1 VDTEGFVLEVEIHSA
16 NVPGQDGIGLLLD
29 ESSVRHGL
37 PRLSHLWLDA
47 VYQGRGKEWAENV
60 LGLSVE
66 DVRKPPKPVAGKMAK
81 IWAEGWAKEGKKVD
95 WQRLMPQR
103 GFGALPG
110 RWVVGRAF
118 AWLCHD
124 RRTSKDYERL
134 CATGGAFVYVAMTR
148 PMVRRSARA

>member
-1 VDTEGFVLEVEIHSA
+1 VDTEGFVLEVKIHSA
-16 NVPGQDGIGLLLD
+16 NVPDQDGIGLLLD
-29 ESSVRHGL
+29 ESVRHGL

-47 VYQGRGKEWAENV
+47 GYQGRGKEWAENV

-66 DVRKPPKPVAGKMAK
+66 VVRKPPKPVAGKMAK

-110 RWVVGRAF
+110 RWVVGRTF

-124 RRTSKDYERL
+124 RRMSKDYERL
-134 CATGGAFVYVAMTR
+134 CATGEAFVYVAMTR